1 MDTVTTRDDDAK
13 YAADLTATC
22 EQKSTDFANRQELRA
37 GEIEAIQKAI
47 EILAGGAVSGAS
59 EKHLPQFVQ
68 VGSHSFAQ
76 LRSDGQSPNQKK
88 VIAFLK
94 AKAQKINSRVLAAFA
109 FRVAADPFKKVKKM
123 VKDLI
128 VKLMEEANAEVE
140 QKGYCD
146 KELATNEHTRKE
158 KSEAVVMLTA
168 EIDELTAS
176 IASLSEQM
184 TELTKAISELDAAV
198 AKATE
203 ERVSE
208 KEKNT
213 ITIKDAQGA
222 QTAVAQALSVL
233 NEFYAKAAEATSFT
247 QTFTKSAEP
256 EIFDDEP
263 YKGMGAESGG
273 VVGMIEVIQSDF
285 ARLEAE
291 TSAAET
297 EAAKQYDEFMNDSKV
312 DKVQK
317 QSDLDHATE
326 SKQNQESELQEK
338 KVDLEGT
345 QKELDAALAYYEK
358 LKPTCVNSGVSYE
371 DRVKQ
376 RKEEIESLQTALQ
389 ILNGEDVVL

>member
-1 MDTVTTRDDDAK
+1 
-13 YAADLTATC
+13 LTATC
-22 EQKSTDFANRQELRA
+22 EKKSTDFANRQELRA
-37 GEIEAIQKAI
+37 DEIEAIQKAI

-59 EKHLPQFVQ
+59 GKHFGTEFVQ
-68 VGSHSFAQ
+68 VNSHSFAQ
-76 LRSDGQSPNQKK
+76 LRSDGQSPSQKK
-88 VIAFLK
+88 VIAFLNSR
-94 AKAQKINSRVLAAFA
+94 AKKINSRVLAAFA
-109 FRVAADPFKKVKKM
+109 IRVAADPFKKVKKM
-123 VKDLI
+123 IKDLI

-158 KSEAVVMLTA
+158 KSEAVVLLTA
-168 EIDELTAS
+168 EIDELTSS

-198 AKATE
+198 ATATD
-203 ERVSE
+203 ERMAE

-247 QTFTKSAEP
+247 QTFTNSGSNEP

-291 TSAAET
+291 TSAAEA
-297 EAAKQYDEFMNDSKV
+297 EATKQYEEFMDDSKV

-326 SKQNQESELQEK
+326 SKQSQESSLQEK

-358 LKPTCVNSGVSYE
+358 LKPTCVDSGDSYE
-371 DRVKQ
+371 DRVKK

-389 ILNGEDVVL
+389 VLNGEDIVF